1 MPSPH
6 VALAALGFLL
16 ALGVTLV
23 AAALF
28 ADRLDRVGVRLGFT
42 EALLGVLTAIAA
54 DSPELASSVAA
65 ILRGE
70 RDVGLGVV
78 LGSNAFNLAAMVGV
92 GAIIAG
98 TVRPRRSSLAIES
111 IVALALL
118 GTAAALL
125 VGGLPPIAALV
136 VVVVILVPYITI
148 LVLGDLRVHLLPL
161 PASVHGVLRDAL
173 GGGFSHPLPQPH
185 TGSWWKPIALMAVAL
200 VAIIAGATVMV
211 DTSLVVADAIGLSH
225 ALVGLLVLAVVT
237 SLPNMSTAIRLAR
250 QGRGDATVS
259 ETLNSNNINLVG
271 GIVIPAAIL
280 GLGTVPGG
288 VTSDLIWLAVLT
300 AGTFAGLAMRGG
312 MGRVAGIALVGAYL
326 AFVISHAVYG

>member
-1 MPSPH
+1 MPSLH
-6 VALAALGFLL
+6 VASAVLGFLL

-23 AAALF
+23 AAAVF
-28 ADRLDRVGVRLGFT
+28 ADRLDRVGARLGFT

-70 RDVGLGVV
+70 RDVGLGIV

-98 TVRPRRSSLAIES
+98 SVRPRRSSLAIET

-118 GTAAALL
+118 GAAAALL
-125 VGGLPPIAALV
+125 VGGLPPVAALV

-173 GGGFSHPLPQPH
+173 GGGFSHPVPHPH
-185 TGSWWKPIALMAVAL
+185 TGSWWKPITLMAVAL
-200 VAIIAGATVMV
+200 VAIIAGATAMV
-211 DTSLVVADAIGLSH
+211 DTSLVVADAIGLRTRSSVCSSWPWSRACRTCRRRSASRDRVEGRH
-225 ALVGLLVLAVVT
+225 RVRDPELQQHQSRRRHRHPCCDPRSRHGARRRHLRSDLARRAHRWHVCR
-237 SLPNMSTAIRLAR
+237 ARLAR
-250 QGRGDATVS
+250 RDGAPRRHR
-259 ETLNSNNINLVG
+259 LV
-271 GIVIPAAIL
+271 A
-280 GLGTVPGG
+280 
-288 VTSDLIWLAVLT
+288 
-300 AGTFAGLAMRGG
+300 
-312 MGRVAGIALVGAYL
+312 AYL
-326 AFVISHAVYG
+326 AL